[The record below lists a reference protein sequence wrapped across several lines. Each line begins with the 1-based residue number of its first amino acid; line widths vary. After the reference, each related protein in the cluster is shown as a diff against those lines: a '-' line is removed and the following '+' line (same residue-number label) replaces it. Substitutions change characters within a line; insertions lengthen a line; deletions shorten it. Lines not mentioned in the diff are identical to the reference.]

1 MFDRYTDLM
10 DKKREAESEV
20 SGPRPERAT
29 SGDRVPWTFRVEPN
43 LLKKLQA
50 LAEIENGIN
59 QHEKGDKA
67 AHISANAQLH
77 YILETAVNKY
87 EARFGAI
94 PDPKDDAGVAR
105 HVKART
111 K

>member
-1 MFDRYTDLM
+1 MFGMYTDLM
-10 DKKREAESEV
+10 SQKREAESEV
-20 SGPRPERAT
+20 SGPRPERST

-59 QHEKGDKA
+59 KHEKGEKA

-77 YILETAVNKY
+77 YILEVAVNKY
-87 EARFGAI
+87 ESKFGAI
-94 PDPKDDAGVAR
+94 PEPDDGPGVLR

>member
-1 MFDRYTDLM
+1 M
-10 DKKREAESEV
+10 
-20 SGPRPERAT
+20 
-29 SGDRVPWTFRVEPN
+29 
-43 LLKKLQA
+43 LLKKLHA

-59 QHEKGDKA
+59 KYEKGDKA

-87 EARFGAI
+87 EKKFGAI
-94 PDPKDDAGVAR
+94 PAPDDEAEIER

>member
-1 MFDRYTDLM
+1 M
-10 DKKREAESEV
+10 
-20 SGPRPERAT
+20 
-29 SGDRVPWTFRVEPN
+29 PWTFRIEPL
-43 LLKKLQA
+43 LLKRLQA
-50 LAEIENGIN
+50 LAKIESGIN
-59 QHEKGDKA
+59 RHEKGDKA

-87 EARFGAI
+87 EAKFGAI
-94 PDPKDDAGVAR
+94 PDPTDDDGIAR